1 MVCIRVDPNIGHANG
16 HTDPHAY
23 ATFRESAGAKVSTG
37 TIPLTLGEA
46 ASTIGDEILA
56 EAIGAYLGCLML
68 LALMTIAGGL
78 KRMLV
83 SFKKTDFV
91 ILGCYGIPRRGQST
105 KDI

>member
-1 MVCIRVDPNIGHANG
+1 MI
-16 HTDPHAY
+16 T
-23 ATFRESAGAKVSTG
+23 
-37 TIPLTLGEA
+37 LTLGEA